1 MVRQNPGAK
10 ATREFTKAMGKALT
24 PKKKGKKKS
33 TFSKVF
39 KSLTK

>member
-10 ATREFTKAMGKALT
+10 ATREFTNAMAKALT
-24 PKKKGKKKS
+24 PKKKRKKKS
-33 TFSKVF
+33 SFSKIY